1 MKVKNSLVLLCCASL
16 VFSAGGCG
24 TANNNNE
31 NNSNSE
37 PETKKELQIAGEKEW
52 VDITTYNNETL
63 PAYLQP
69 IWYTR
74 EVYDETVVFI
84 GENSSANLLYQPKG
98 KVTVRNYQLGETYV
112 EGRDYIIEGKTITR
126 VEGGNMPYF
135 EVDDYFLKTP
145 GSVAIG
151 VYASKCEFDFD
162 ENRFLY
168 YGEGTSLT
176 QNHISISY
184 KTDEMWSGAM
194 PEGKTDATENFINKI
209 KTEKKGSIA
218 FYGDSITVGCNAS
231 GTSYGGNVNPYLP
244 SWSELIADWFAYKY
258 DAEISVTNKAVG
270 GWQVKD
276 GFSNFNKDIQPI
288 AAETDCLVLAFGMN
302 DSGTRLED
310 YRDMTNEMVSRYLSA
325 NPNGT
330 VILVSPMNPN
340 TQSTWVGNQTK
351 FEAEL
356 NAIAEGYSSVAVAP
370 VNTIFTEF
378 ETMGK
383 RTRDWLAN
391 NINHP
396 NDFGVRAYAQ
406 IILKTLAGNDFFEE
420 IYK

>member
-1 MKVKNSLVLLCCASL
+1 MSNNLKRMLAIALGAMMTVSLVACNKT
-16 VFSAGGCG
+16 G
-24 TANNNNE
+24 
-31 NNSNSE
+31 NSSKGE
-37 PETKKELQIAGEKEW
+37 ESTTKVLQPMQEKEW
-52 VDITTYNNETL
+52 VDVSVYDTTTMS
-63 PAYLQP
+63 AYLQP

-74 EVYDETVVFI
+74 EIYDETVVFI
-84 GENSSANLLYQPKG
+84 GESSSANLLYQPKG
-98 KVTVRNYQLGETYV
+98 DLIVRDYQLGTTYV
-112 EGRDYIIEGKTITR
+112 EGRDYIVEGKTITR
-126 VEGGNMPYF
+126 VEGGKLPYF

-145 GSVAIG
+145 GSVSIG
-151 VYASKCEFDFD
+151 VHAGKCEFEFD
-162 ENRFLY
+162 ENRYLY

-176 QNHISISY
+176 KNHVSVSY
-184 KTDEMWSGAM
+184 RTDETWQGEM
-194 PEGKTDATENFINKI
+194 PIGQTDKTTNFINKV
-209 KTEKKGSIA
+209 KTEKKASIA

-244 SWSELIADWFAYKY
+244 SWSNLIKDWLESKY
-258 DAEISVTNKAVG
+258 EAEITITNKAVG

-276 GFSNFNKDIQPI
+276 GFANYNRDIQPI
-288 AAETDCLVLAFGMN
+288 ASEIDCLVLAFGMN
-302 DSGTRLED
+302 DAGTNLND
-310 YRDMTNEMVSRYLSA
+310 YRDMTNEMVSRYLTS

-340 TQSTWVGNQTK
+340 TQSVWVGNQSK

-356 NAIAEGYSSVAVAP
+356 ETIAEEYSSVVVAP
-370 VNTIFTEF
+370 VNTVFTEF

-406 IILKTLAGNDFFEE
+406 VILKTLAGNDFFEE

>member
-1 MKVKNSLVLLCCASL
+1 
-16 VFSAGGCG
+16 
-24 TANNNNE
+24 
-31 NNSNSE
+31 
-37 PETKKELQIAGEKEW
+37 
-52 VDITTYNNETL
+52 
-63 PAYLQP
+63 
-69 IWYTR
+69 
-74 EVYDETVVFI
+74 
-84 GENSSANLLYQPKG
+84 
-98 KVTVRNYQLGETYV
+98 
-112 EGRDYIIEGKTITR
+112 
-126 VEGGNMPYF
+126 
-135 EVDDYFLKTP
+135 
-145 GSVAIG
+145 
-151 VYASKCEFDFD
+151 
-162 ENRFLY
+162 
-168 YGEGTSLT
+168 
-176 QNHISISY
+176 
-184 KTDEMWSGAM
+184 
-194 PEGKTDATENFINKI
+194 
-209 KTEKKGSIA
+209 
-218 FYGDSITVGCNAS
+218 
-231 GTSYGGNVNPYLP
+231 
-244 SWSELIADWFAYKY
+244 
-258 DAEISVTNKAVG
+258 
-270 GWQVKD
+270 
-276 GFSNFNKDIQPI
+276 
-288 AAETDCLVLAFGMN
+288 MN

-356 NAIAEGYSSVAVAP
+356 EAIAEGYSSVAVAP